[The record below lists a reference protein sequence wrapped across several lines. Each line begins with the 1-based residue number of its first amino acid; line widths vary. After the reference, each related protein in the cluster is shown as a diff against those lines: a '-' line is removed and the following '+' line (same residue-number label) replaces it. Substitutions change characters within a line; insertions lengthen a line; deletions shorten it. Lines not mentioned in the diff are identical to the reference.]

1 MDWDKEDIIMVTLTL
16 AVIIVGVII
25 LGAITHTL

>member
-1 MDWDKEDIIMVTLTL
+1 MEWDKEDIILVSLTV
-16 AVIIVGVII
+16 AIIIVGVII